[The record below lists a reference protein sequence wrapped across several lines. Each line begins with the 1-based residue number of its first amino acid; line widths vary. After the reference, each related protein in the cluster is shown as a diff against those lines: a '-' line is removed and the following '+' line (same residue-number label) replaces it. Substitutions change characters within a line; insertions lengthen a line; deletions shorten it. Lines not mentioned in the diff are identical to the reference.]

1 MFELDVVQAAFG
13 DCLIVRYG
21 TRTRQR
27 MLLVD
32 GGPFGTFSD
41 HLRPAL
47 IKLGG
52 TGVTLDLVVLSH
64 IDNDHVMGLLEM
76 FGAMEKARLEQSP
89 TTETPTPAVVR
100 ELWHNSFSLSAG
112 GEDIAPRIREAL
124 ASATEKSAPKLISLA
139 GTLMGVGEADA
150 LRVAALTLGL
160 PINARFDGRPVLV
173 DNTSTVRTAGMR
185 IDVVGPSTA
194 MLERLR
200 TEWLGRVSGHRRGA
214 TRAGARGA

>member
-52 TGVTLDLVVLSH
+52 TGATLDLVVLSH

-89 TTETPTPAVVR
+89 TTEAPTPAVVR

-124 ASATEKSAPKLISLA
+124 ASATEKSAPKLKLLA
-139 GTLMGVGEADA
+139 GTLMGVGEGDA
-150 LRVAALTLGL
+150 LRVAALTLGV
-160 PINARFDGRPVLV
+160 PINAHFDGRAVLV
-173 DNTSTVRTAGMR
+173 DGTSTVRLGGLS
-185 IDVVGPSTA
+185 IEVIGPSTEI
-194 MLERLR
+194 LERLR
-200 TEWLGRVSGHRRGA
+200 TEGLPRRGG
-214 TRAGARGA
+214 AGPGGGAPARG

>member
-27 MLLVD
+27 VLVID
-32 GGPFGTFSD
+32 GGPFGTFAD

-47 IKLGG
+47 VALAGAG
-52 TGVTLDLVVLSH
+52 ATLDLVVLSH

-76 FGAMEKARLEQSP
+76 FGALEKARLEHTSASD
-89 TTETPTPAVVR
+89 TATPAAIK

-124 ASATEKSAPKLISLA
+124 ATATEQSAPK
-139 GTLMGVGEADA
+139 
-150 LRVAALTLGL
+150 
-160 PINARFDGRPVLV
+160 
-173 DNTSTVRTAGMR
+173 
-185 IDVVGPSTA
+185 
-194 MLERLR
+194 
-200 TEWLGRVSGHRRGA
+200 
-214 TRAGARGA
+214 